1 MNVFPKDFLW
11 GGALAA
17 CQAEGAYLQEGS
29 GMAVSD
35 ISFFDPKLDREDLS
49 KHRHVTT
56 QNIEVAM
63 ADPGTTRYPKRH
75 GIDFYHRYREDIALC
90 AEMGFKVFR
99 FSIKWSRVFPT
110 GEEAEP
116 NPEALAFYDRVLTE
130 IEHHGMTPLVTISH
144 FEMPLALVNRYNGWA
159 DRRVIDL
166 FYRYADSLFE
176 HFGQR
181 VPYWISF
188 NEINAG
194 RFSTFKS
201 TGVVEDKSD
210 NYLQACYQA
219 VHHQFVAAAKITK
232 RLHEVNPKAQMGCM
246 IARFTTYAATSK
258 PEDVLQM
265 MHDDQYDNF
274 FYTDVMVRGAYPGYM
289 GRFFREHHVE
299 IVWGDEDETLL
310 KQYPADYLAFSYY
323 VSNVSSAAPDDLDV
337 TDSNLKQTLKNPYLE
352 SSALGWQIDPKGLR
366 YTLNNLYDRY
376 QIPLFIVENGLGAED
391 SVSEDGQIIDTYRID
406 YLQRHIEQMKE
417 AIIDG
422 VDLIG
427 YTTWSSL
434 DVVSSGTSE
443 MSKRYGFIYVDL
455 DDEGQGTLKRIRKA
469 SFYWYRQVIASNGED
484 LAFREA
490 AALKR

>member
-35 ISFFDPKLDREDLS
+35 ISFFDLKLDREDLS

-176 HFGQR
+176 HFGNGCLIGSHSTRLMQVVFQLLNR
-181 VPYWISF
+181 QVSLKIRATTTCKPAIRRF
-188 NEINAG
+188 TINL
-194 RFSTFKS
+194 
-201 TGVVEDKSD
+201 
-210 NYLQACYQA
+210 LQPR
-219 VHHQFVAAAKITK
+219 K
-232 RLHEVNPKAQMGCM
+232 LPNGCM
-246 IARFTTYAATSK
+246 K
-258 PEDVLQM
+258 
-265 MHDDQYDNF
+265 
-274 FYTDVMVRGAYPGYM
+274 
-289 GRFFREHHVE
+289 
-299 IVWGDEDETLL
+299 
-310 KQYPADYLAFSYY
+310 
-323 VSNVSSAAPDDLDV
+323 
-337 TDSNLKQTLKNPYLE
+337 
-352 SSALGWQIDPKGLR
+352 
-366 YTLNNLYDRY
+366 
-376 QIPLFIVENGLGAED
+376 
-391 SVSEDGQIIDTYRID
+391 
-406 YLQRHIEQMKE
+406 
-417 AIIDG
+417 
-422 VDLIG
+422 
-427 YTTWSSL
+427 
-434 DVVSSGTSE
+434 
-443 MSKRYGFIYVDL
+443 
-455 DDEGQGTLKRIRKA
+455 
-469 SFYWYRQVIASNGED
+469 
-484 LAFREA
+484 
-490 AALKR
+490 